1 MSSTSA
7 SAGSDRAASPRPL
20 NIQIVFRTPVGGL
33 FRHVRDLTRGL
44 HEAGQNVGIICDST
58 TGGELAERQLA
69 DLRSCCALGV
79 VRLPMS
85 RLPGAGDLLSAR
97 AVERRIASA
106 RPDIIH
112 GHGAKGGLYARLA
125 GRRLGIPS
133 VYVPHGGSLHYQ
145 WGSPAGA
152 IYLAT
157 ERLLRPLA
165 SGLHFVCQFE
175 KDQFA
180 RKIGLG
186 NTPWRVIHN
195 GLWPEEFV
203 PVATEPAA
211 SDIVFVGELRHLK
224 GTDVLLHA
232 LSSARTERPVTATI
246 VGDGPDRRTFEA
258 LSSQLGLEPHVHFAG
273 ALPARKAF
281 AMGRIFVMPSRA
293 ESFPYVVLEAAA
305 AGLPILASRVG
316 GIPEILPPHCLV
328 EPGDAQALSRAI
340 LGLLS
345 YSNQANLAPG
355 MKDHLQCRRMVSE
368 MLQFYRDIVAGGRR

>member
-1 MSSTSA
+1 MSSTSVN
-7 SAGSDRAASPRPL
+7 AGSDRAASPRPL

-33 FRHVRDLTRGL
+33 FRHVRDLARGL
-44 HEAGQNVGIICDST
+44 HEAGQKVGIICDSM
-58 TGGELAERQLA
+58 TGGEMAERQLA
-69 DLRSCCALGV
+69 DLSSCCGLGV
-79 VRLPMS
+79 ARLPMP

-97 AVERRIASA
+97 AVARHIAAA

-125 GRRLGIPS
+125 GRQLGVPS
-133 VYVPHGGSLHYQ
+133 IYVPHGGSLHYQ
-145 WGSPAGA
+145 WGSPAGT

-175 KDQFA
+175 RDEFA
-180 RKIGLG
+180 RKVGLG
-186 NTPWRVIHN
+186 NTPWRVVHN

-203 PVATEPAA
+203 PVAAEPAA

-232 LSSARTERPVTATI
+232 LSLARAQRPVTATI

-258 LSSQLGLEPHVHFAG
+258 LSSQLGLGPLVRFAG
-273 ALPARKAF
+273 ALPALKAF
-281 AMGRIFVMPSRA
+281 SMGRIFVMPSRA

-340 LGLLS
+340 LSLMS
-345 YSNQANLAPG
+345 HSNQTTLAPE
-355 MKDHLQCRRMVSE
+355 MKDHLQCQRMVSE
-368 MLQFYRDIVAGGRR
+368 ILHFYRDIVGGGRR